1 MGRPTDGRRAFPL
14 SSLRSCFGP
23 VALGACLTGLAC
35 GSPPPRPPNPTVP
48 LAERRA
54 LEIITRTLK
63 REKDGV
69 VFGRVVNLVGG
80 KPLTVDVTAAGHK
93 WGIAYVTSSERHALG
108 TAVPV
113 PAPGMED
120 ALHLVRGT
128 GNDFDS
134 KILVLHDTNYLY
146 DDQVGE
152 EHQATILT
160 AEAKLER
167 DVRDFALRAHT
178 ERWP

>member
-1 MGRPTDGRRAFPL
+1 VV
-14 SSLRSCFGP
+14 SLPG
-23 VALGACLTGLAC
+23 
-35 GSPPPRPPNPTVP
+35 
-48 LAERRA
+48 E
-54 LEIITRTLK
+54 
-63 REKDGV
+63 
-69 VFGRVVNLVGG
+69 
-80 KPLTVDVTAAGHK
+80 KPLVVDVTAAGHK
-93 WGIAYVTSSERHALG
+93 WGIAYLTSRERHSLG
-108 TAVPV
+108 AAVPL
-113 PAPGMED
+113 PASGMEE

-146 DDQVGE
+146 DDEAGK

-167 DVRDFALRAHT
+167 DVRDFAIRAHA